1 MKGRPGCRAPERGV
15 AAASTRPLA
24 LHILV
29 PWGTMSLLIKSSQTT
44 LIDLLTPVYGTWKH
58 RFYTNASPITGR
70 QAAEVSVAPH
80 FRQARSDST
89 PPEHVRFSLESFAFF
104 FFFFIC
110 KATAL
115 VLQNYDIICKQAK
128 IKCKF
133 QTNSFKYEN
142 VLNEAMYPRVWLSL
156 RPRPAESNTEDPRPS
171 SRSVVGSAEG
181 ACWEPGLRGLWSALG
196 YSSPGD
202 PITSKLLQ
210 LPF

>member
-1 MKGRPGCRAPERGV
+1 METQVLHKCVTDYGKASSWGVRGTAFPPGSLG
-15 AAASTRPLA
+15 
-24 LHILV
+24 LHSARI
-29 PWGTMSLLIKSSQTT
+29 
-44 LIDLLTPVYGTWKH
+44 
-58 RFYTNASPITGR
+58 R
-70 QAAEVSVAPH
+70 QV
-80 FRQARSDST
+80 FLRIIC
-89 PPEHVRFSLESFAFF
+89 FF

-115 VLQNYDIICKQAK
+115 VLQNYDIICKQTK
-128 IKCKF
+128 MKCKF

-156 RPRPAESNTEDPRPS
+156 RPHPAESNTEDPRPS

-210 LPF
+210 LPFWDPSAPFQVQGNINKTCLSMVETPVFLLTNWAWFIYLEAFHCM